1 VTTST
6 RALARAVTEKELLL
20 LRRYWLNTAGGL
32 VTNYVMFAV
41 VFFGGQSAAPGA
53 LTDTLAGIIV
63 GFFVW
68 SMSWSAFQ
76 TPSQGLMREARW
88 GTLEQLY
95 ASPHG
100 LGRVLAVRIAVT
112 LTISLVTGSIV
123 LVAMMATTGRWL
135 ALDLLAIVP
144 LSVMTLLPAVS
155 LGFAFGGIALLHKRV
170 ENIFLVVQFLFLAGL
185 GAPNTW
191 VTDLLPLSLG
201 TDLLTTAMRDGVS
214 LLALPHA
221 DLALATTLAV
231 AYLALGAVT
240 FRAALLRARREGVMG
255 HY

>member
-1 VTTST
+1 VTTAT

-20 LRRYWLNTAGGL
+20 LRRYWLNTVGGL
-32 VTNYVMFAV
+32 GANYIMFAV

-53 LTDTLAGIIV
+53 LTDTLPGIIV

-95 ASPHG
+95 ASTHG
-100 LGRVLAVRIAVT
+100 LGRVLAVRIVVT
-112 LTISLVTGSIV
+112 LAVSLVTGSLV
-123 LVAMMATTGRWL
+123 LVAMMATTNQWL
-135 ALDLLAIVP
+135 AVDLLAVVP
-144 LSVMTLLPAVS
+144 LSVVTLLPAVG

-170 ENIFLVVQFLFLAGL
+170 ENVFLVVQFLFLAGL
-185 GAPNTW
+185 GAPETA

-201 TDLLTTAMRDGVS
+201 ADLLTTAMRDGVS
-214 LLALPHA
+214 LWALPHD
-221 DLALATTLAV
+221 DLVLAVTLAI
-231 AYLALGAVT
+231 AYLGLGAVA
-240 FRAALLRARREGVMG
+240 FRFALVRARREGVMG